1 MPCVPR
7 CFAVLVRGGASSALE
22 STSVESTSAPQA
34 RTRAKQTNK
43 LTKEQQQLD
52 SCFVDEL
59 TLSSA
64 TTLAYLRR
72 VRPPMARDGVAY
84 ASSSSLDSL
93 ESGMAPGTAWMG
105 VDGRTQNAHHLGG
118 VVVGTKAT

>member
-1 MPCVPR
+1 M
-7 CFAVLVRGGASSALE
+7 
-22 STSVESTSAPQA
+22 ESTSAPQA

-52 SCFVDEL
+52 SCFADEL

-72 VRPPMARDGVAY
+72 VRPPMARGGVAY

-93 ESGMAPGTAWMG
+93 EVGIAARCAR
-105 VDGRTQNAHHLGG
+105 VRVFKLDGPRVG
-118 VVVGTKAT
+118 VVMGTKTFTSSHTS